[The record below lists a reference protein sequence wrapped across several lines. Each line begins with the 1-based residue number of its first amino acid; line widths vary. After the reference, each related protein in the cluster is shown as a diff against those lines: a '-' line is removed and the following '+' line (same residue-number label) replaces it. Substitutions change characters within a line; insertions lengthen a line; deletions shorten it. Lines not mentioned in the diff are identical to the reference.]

1 MAGSQHGAAP
11 SATVS
16 SSPPGGGSNAAVT
29 HSPHRPQKPGPVSV
43 ATGLV
48 ARSQRDAAPS
58 ATVSSS
64 PLSRGSNAAMT
75 HSPQLLRK
83 LADGITPTAS
93 AVTSGPQGI
102 DVASVQHPN
111 GAAIDW
117 GQVAGAGYKFAAV
130 KATEGNYYTNPYYS
144 GDITAASK
152 AGLYVTA
159 YEFGIPDSTTGGS
172 VTASGTVQADYFL
185 TAINGSY
192 PTSGNNLPVLL
203 DIEYNPYGKECYNL
217 TPSQMVSWI
226 TAFNNEIRAKIGQL
240 PMIYSTADWWN
251 TCTGNSTA
259 FSAERLWVAAYGTS
273 SPPLPAGWSTWT
285 FWQYTSTGAVPGI
298 SSKDVDH
305 SYFNGTVTGNQ
316 AGAVGAPVWLRAH
329 SLAAAWGQKLS
340 YTATGLPA
348 GLSIN
353 SDTGLISGWL
363 TTPGTAQVTV
373 TATGDLGATGTTSF
387 TWTVSAAPNTGPTG
401 RVVLDY
407 GGKCLDDPGSST
419 ASGTQIDLWSCNGGA
434 NQNWTMAQDRTVRIY
449 GKCLDVSNGGTANGT
464 AVVLDTCSGSGAEQW
479 RIGLD
484 AHLVNLASG
493 KCLDDPGYRTT
504 NGTKLEIWS
513 CGTGTNQRWTTP
525 AGPVVSRIAP
535 LCLDD
540 TGSKTANGT
549 LVEAWSCNGNT
560 NQRWRVKPDGTVRVF
575 GTCMEVKGNS
585 IAAGTPVELWTCNG
599 GANQQWKPRANGT
612 LQNPKSGRCLD
623 DPGDNI
629 QNGTKL
635 VISDCSAAAGED
647 WRIR

>member
-1 MAGSQHGAAP
+1 MRVISRRRAAVLAAVAVLGAAGLVSVATGLVATGLVAGSQHDAAPSATVSSNPPGHGSNAAMTRSPRLPQKPGAGSVATGLVARSQQGAAP

-16 SSPPGGGSNAAVT
+16 SSPPG
-29 HSPHRPQKPGPVSV
+29 
-43 ATGLV
+43 
-48 ARSQRDAAPS
+48 
-58 ATVSSS
+58 
-64 PLSRGSNAAMT
+64 RGSNAAMT
-75 HSPQLLRK
+75 HSPQLLQN

-102 DVASVQHPN
+102 DVASFQHPN
-111 GAAIDW
+111 GAVIDW

-144 GDITAASK
+144 GDITAASQ

-203 DIEYNPYGKECYNL
+203 DIEYNPYGNECYNL

-226 TAFNNEIRAKIGQL
+226 TAFNNEIKAKIGQL

-363 TTPGTAQVTV
+363 TTTGTAQVTV

-407 GGKCLDDPGSST
+407 G
-419 ASGTQIDLWSCNGGA
+419 
-434 NQNWTMAQDRTVRIY
+434 
-449 GKCLDVSNGGTANGT
+449 
-464 AVVLDTCSGSGAEQW
+464 
-479 RIGLD
+479 
-484 AHLVNLASG
+484 G

-575 GTCMEVKGNS
+575 GTCMEVKGTS

-612 LQNPKSGRCLD
+612 LQNPRSGRCLD